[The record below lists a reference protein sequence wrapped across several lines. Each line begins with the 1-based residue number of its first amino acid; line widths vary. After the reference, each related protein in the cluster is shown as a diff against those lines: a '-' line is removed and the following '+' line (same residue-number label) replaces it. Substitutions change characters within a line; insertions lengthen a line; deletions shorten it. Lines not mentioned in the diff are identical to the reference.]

1 MHYDA
6 LENRHGLKHDPFKA
20 LVTPRPVGWVSTL
33 GRNGIANVAP
43 YSFFA
48 AVTEKPAYVMFS
60 ASGAKDTRRN
70 AEETGEFVCSVA
82 TYALR
87 DKMNLTAS
95 RLGPDESEFAFAG
108 LTPAPSHFVKPPR
121 VAESPASLECR
132 YYKTVEFPAI
142 RPDDKPHA
150 AVFGLVVGIHIEDE
164 YIRDGVVITDLMRPI
179 ARLGY
184 RDYAVIGD
192 ENMFTMP
199 SPPPVGR

>member
-48 AVTEKPAYVMFS
+48 AVSEKPAYVMFS

-132 YYKTVEFPAI
+132 YFKTVEFPAI

-164 YIRDGVVITDLMRPI
+164 YIRDGIVITDLMRPI

-199 SPPPVGR
+199 SPPSVGR

>member
-33 GRNGIANVAP
+33 GRNGVANVAP

-48 AVTEKPAYVMFS
+48 AVSEKPAYVMFS

-82 TYALR
+82 TYSLR